1 MQKLVY
7 IKFKSKASFSSE
19 QRGPLTVKKKKKC
32 VPLAFKTLKNSYTV
46 TFRKVF
52 FNVCLVQSKASISCY
67 DAQQLSHNLQCDQM
81 ELGYN

>member
-7 IKFKSKASFSSE
+7 IKLKTKAFFSSE
-19 QRGPLTVKKKKKC
+19 QRGPLTVKKKC
-32 VPLAFKTLKNSYTV
+32 IHLAFKTLRNSYTV

-52 FNVCLVQSKASISCY
+52 FNVCLVQSKASVSCY